1 MGKFKKPA
9 PFAKKG
15 GTPPPKKGD
24 KPVPPKGAPAAEPQA
39 PAQQGTGTDQEVSQD
54 GLIANVQQKV
64 RDSLPPQFRVA
75 VQKIV
80 LAGTKIMYDPQTHH
94 LMVQAIQSD
103 NDPAHAVG
111 MGVTQLMTLMYQQ
124 SKGSMPPPAIIPAAI
139 LLVCEALD
147 FCEQAKL
154 FPVDENVISNAVQTT
169 VAYLM
174 QKMGLTPEKVSQVA
188 QQSAGGQAQGG
199 APAPTDGGA
208 PPPPAAPPPQGGGG
222 GGLVQQQMGA

>member
-1 MGKFKKPA
+1 MAKKFKKPA
-9 PFAKKG
+9 PFSKKPASGAK
-15 GTPPPKKGD
+15 PPPVDPKQ
-24 KPVPPKGAPAAEPQA
+24 PVPKQQA
-39 PAQQGTGTDQEVSQD
+39 PAQTATGTDQEHSNDQ
-54 GLIANVQQKV
+54 LIANVQDRV
-64 RDSLPPQFRVA
+64 RNSIPAQFRVA

-111 MGVTQLMTLMYQQ
+111 MGVTQLVTLMYQQ
-124 SKGSMPPPAIIPAAI
+124 SKGSMPAPAIIPAAI

-154 FPVDENVISNAVQTT
+154 FPVDNDVVSNAVQVT

-174 QKMGLTPEKVSQVA
+174 QKMGLTPEKVSALA
-188 QQSAGGQAQGG
+188 QQAAGKGGGQPPAPDAGA
-199 APAPTDGGA
+199 APAPA
-208 PPPPAAPPPQGGGG
+208 PAPAAPGG